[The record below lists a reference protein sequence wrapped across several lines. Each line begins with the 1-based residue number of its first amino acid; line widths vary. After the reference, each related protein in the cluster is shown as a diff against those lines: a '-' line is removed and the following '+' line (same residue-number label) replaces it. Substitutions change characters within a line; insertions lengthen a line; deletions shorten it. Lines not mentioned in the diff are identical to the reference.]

1 MVKDKDSIS
10 FSRDKSKNKVKILNS
25 RYTFPILLNIY
36 EGYRPSHIAN
46 RIGISAQLM
55 NYYTDGLIDLKLIE
69 KVGNRHGLVWK
80 LTPQGVFILKEKL
93 SRSVNYLN
101 YPSSSSAN
109 AHSIPIRMHN
119 LTFSFDII
127 SMDKNQDLRLRW
139 QPINNG
145 VLKCF
150 IKYPSYTLELTKSP
164 NGSLLKVHL
173 SEEYVFDPLQ
183 GLLKQYDLARYY
195 ASLAAQR
202 LRIDISDNGKLV
214 KKPHTAFERDVIALY
229 LAAFQ
234 TAEITTEKGKAWIDA
249 SKGKGELET
258 NDIDYAYKYLKMPEN
273 ILDIHRAVTRMVRK
287 SDAGYAMCYDPTLT
301 NNN

>member
-1 MVKDKDSIS
+1 M
-10 FSRDKSKNKVKILNS
+10 
-25 RYTFPILLNIY
+25 
-36 EGYRPSHIAN
+36 
-46 RIGISAQLM
+46 
-55 NYYTDGLIDLKLIE
+55 IE
-69 KVGNRHGLVWK
+69 KVGDRHGLTWK
-80 LTPQGVFILKEKL
+80 LTPQGLFILKQKL

-101 YPSSSSAN
+101 YPSSSSSYA
-109 AHSIPIRMHN
+109 STIPVRMHN

-145 VLKCF
+145 VLKCY
-150 IKYPSYTLELTKSP
+150 IKYPSYTLEITKSP
-164 NGSLLKVHL
+164 NGSVLEVHL

-202 LRIDISDNGKLV
+202 LRLEISDNGKLV
-214 KKPHTAFERDVIALY
+214 KKPHMAFERDVIALY
-229 LAAFQ
+229 LATFQ

-258 NDIDYAYKYLKMPEN
+258 NDVNYAYKYLKMPEN
-273 ILDIHRAVTRMVRK
+273 IMDIYDIVNWLKRK
-287 SDAGYAMCYDPTLT
+287 SDAGYAICYDPILT